1 MRLRVEHETLF
12 TYDSP
17 ITEGYTELRLRPL
30 ESGGQRCLSFA
41 IETEPRAE
49 VRGFTDRFGNDVR
62 HFDVLSPHQRL
73 RVLARS
79 EVATADAFADD
90 EPELRPLDRYDYL
103 SPSRFVP
110 FEESVREFAG
120 ALGDGGDADAVARRV
135 VQAVRARLRYQPG
148 ATDAGT
154 DAALAL
160 EHGRGVCQDFAHLAL
175 AAFRL
180 NGVPARYVSGY
191 VQAQGPEGASA
202 SHAWVD
208 YYVEGRGFVSI
219 DPTHDT
225 PQTPRHLR
233 VGVGRDYA
241 DVPPT
246 RGVYKGDAAE
256 RLEVTV
262 RVSG

>member
-1 MRLRVEHETLF
+1 MRLRVEHETVF

-30 ESGGQRCLSFA
+30 DNGGQRCLSFA
-41 IETEPRAE
+41 LETEPRAE
-49 VRGFTDRFGNDVR
+49 VRGYTDRFGNDVR
-62 HFDVLSPHQRL
+62 HFDVLAPHQRL

-79 EVATADAFADD
+79 EVSTAEAFADEESD
-90 EPELRPLDRYDYL
+90 LRPLDRHDYL

-110 FEESVREFAG
+110 FDESLRSFAE
-120 ALGDGGDADAVARRV
+120 ALRDGGDADGVARRV
-135 VQAVRARLRYQPG
+135 VQAVRERLKYEPG
-148 ATDAGT
+148 STDAGT
-154 DAALAL
+154 DAAEVLK
-160 EHGRGVCQDFAHLAL
+160 HSKGVCQDFAHLAL

-180 NGVPARYVSGY
+180 NGIPARYVSGY
-191 VQAQGPEGASA
+191 VQAQGPQGTSA

-225 PQTPRHLR
+225 PQTPLHLR

-246 RGVYKGDAAE
+246 RGVYKGEAAE
-256 RLEVTV
+256 DLEVTV